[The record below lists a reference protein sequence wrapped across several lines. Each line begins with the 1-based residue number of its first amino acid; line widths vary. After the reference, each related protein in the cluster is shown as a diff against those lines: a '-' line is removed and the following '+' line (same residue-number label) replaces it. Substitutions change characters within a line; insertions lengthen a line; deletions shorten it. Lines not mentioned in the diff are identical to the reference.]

1 MTDFTGTRPFKAE
14 DMIQIVETGIKEF
27 GLKIMGNGQIK
38 ELAESREANGQCLT
52 GVTNGVIVGC
62 GGIDLMW
69 PGVGEVWL
77 ILSYE
82 VDKYPLRAYEII
94 RDGLAKL
101 IEDNNLVRAQA
112 WCRKGFGQAHS
123 LFKHLGF
130 EAEGIAR
137 KYTPDGVDCI
147 LYAKVKNG

>member
-1 MTDFTGTRPFKAE
+1 MAKFTGIRPFKAE
-14 DMIQIVETGIKEF
+14 DMIKIAEVGIKEY
-27 GLKIMGNGQIK
+27 GLKIKTNGQMK

-52 GVTNGVIVGC
+52 GVTNDVIVGC

-69 PGVGEVWL
+69 TGVGEVWL
-77 ILSYE
+77 IMSYE

-101 IEDNNLVRAQA
+101 IEGNDLFRVQG
-112 WCRKGFGQAHS
+112 WCRVDFAQAHS

-130 EAEGIAR
+130 KAEGIAK
-137 KYTPDGVDCI
+137 KYTPDGADCI